1 MLKRMVLIAC
11 ALALSAPLLLAQAP
25 PPPGPGPMMPC
36 LAIPLPEGMMPP
48 PPEAGPEAFEAFVAG
63 AFAAIAGDDGVITL
77 DELKAA
83 MKKGEPAP
91 PMPPE
96 GPKPP
101 EGMPLDGP
109 KPPEGF
115 MPPEGGPLAG
125 LPDPPVC
132 DGSMVSNELLPQ
144 AVDSPCGTSMGNL
157 IFRTVC
163 NAPGYNGQAISLPAG
178 RTASCFGIEAIT
190 KNVVILKI
198 YPEAD
203 PATLLFDSTRDGLE
217 NIGAVMGSLAPAA
230 DTVYRIELDMAA
242 SAPDA
247 RVTVRFV
254 DF

>member
-1 MLKRMVLIAC
+1 MLKRMALVVC
-11 ALALSAPLLLAQAP
+11 ALALSAPLVLAQAP
-25 PPPGPGPMMPC
+25 PPPPPGPMMPC
-36 LAIPLPEGMMPP
+36 LAIPLPEGIVPP
-48 PPEAGPEAFEAFVAG
+48 PPESGPDAFEAFVAD
-63 AFAAIAGDDGVITL
+63 AFAAIAGEDGILTL

-96 GPKPP
+96 GMKPP
-101 EGMPLDGP
+101 EGMPP
-109 KPPEGF
+109 AGF
-115 MPPEGGPLAG
+115 MPPDGGPPPEGGPFAG

-132 DGSMVSNELLPQ
+132 DDSMVSSEMLPQ

-163 NAPGYNGQAISLPAG
+163 NAPGYNSQAISLPAG

-190 KNVVILKI
+190 KNVVIFKI

-203 PATLLFDSTRDGLE
+203 PTTILFDSTRDGLE
-217 NIGAVMGSLAPAA
+217 NLGAVMGALAPAA